1 MTLLQRLAAEPLGRV
16 RTMFYGWW
24 IVVAAFASYFIVG
37 GLYSYGM
44 SVYFLPVTRD
54 LGLSR
59 AALSFV
65 FTLRALEGGI
75 DGPVIGYLVDKI
87 GPRAVSRA
95 GACLMGLGFVGLSF
109 TQGYA
114 AFLVVF
120 IGGIAVGVSAGVH
133 QSMLTIIN
141 QWFARRRS
149 MAMALGYIGG
159 EVGGALMT
167 PLVAYMVLHHGWR
180 ETAFWSGL
188 LIPAVMLPVSL
199 LLRNSPES
207 MGLQRDGAPPPAPAP
222 PAMSGAASPA
232 EPPAERDP
240 EFTVKEAVRTVAFWK
255 LAGAIGIRL
264 FSKSGLQV
272 HLIPLLVWKDMDEQ
286 SAALLVGLLAVSQ
299 VCARLL
305 GAWAGDRW
313 SATKV
318 PMLASL
324 AGVGAVA
331 VVMLGPPGQVW
342 VGVLFVVLYALGE
355 SGNLVSWGLIAEF
368 YGRRNYGSVRGIMN
382 FVQSPLSLP
391 AATWLGW
398 MFDQSGSYQL
408 ALIPLAVAYGCS
420 ALLYSGLKR
429 PGRRAAGVAG
439 TGAVGA

>member
-1 MTLLQRLAAEPLGRV
+1 MSLLLHRLAVGPLARV

-24 IVVAAFASYFIVG
+24 IVVGAFASYFIVG
-37 GLYSYGM
+37 GLYTYGM

-87 GPRAVSRA
+87 GARAVSRA
-95 GACLMGLGFVGLSF
+95 GACLIGLGFVGLSF
-109 TQGYA
+109 TQSYA

-133 QSMLTIIN
+133 QSLLAIIN

-149 MAMALGYIGG
+149 MAMTLGYIGG
-159 EVGGALMT
+159 EVGGAIMT
-167 PLVAYMVLHHGWR
+167 PVVAYMVLHHGWR

-188 LIPAVMLPVSL
+188 AIPVVMLTSSL
-199 LLRNSPES
+199 LLRNTPES
-207 MGLQRDGAPPPAPAP
+207 MGLQRDGAPPPMP
-222 PAMSGAASPA
+222 PAAAGTPSA
-232 EPPAERDP
+232 AGQADERDQ
-240 EFTVKEAVRTVAFWK
+240 EFTVKEAVRTAAFWK
-255 LAGAIGIRL
+255 LAGAVGIRL

-331 VVMLGPPGQVW
+331 VVMLGPSGQVW
-342 VGVLFVVLYALGE
+342 VGMLFVMLFALGE
-355 SGNLVSWGLIAEF
+355 SGNLVSWGLIADF
-368 YGRRNYGSVRGIMN
+368 YGRHNYGSLRGIIN

-398 MFDQSGSYQL
+398 MFDQTGSYQV

-429 PGRRAAGVAG
+429 PARRLAVAP
-439 TGAVGA
+439 APV